1 MKILMLTPYLPY
13 PLVSGGQ
20 IRTYNLLKNLSKNHE
35 ITLFALIK
43 DESERAHL
51 SELKK
56 YCSKIRLFKRTKN
69 PFVLRNILLAGFSP
83 YPFVVTRN
91 LPIGMR
97 NVVRAE
103 LGKKKY
109 DLIHAE
115 TFYMMPNIPPT
126 KTPTILAEQTIEY
139 LGYQDYMKK
148 AHPLIRPLLA
158 IDIAKIKYWER
169 YFWRKADKLITMSEE
184 DKDFIEHE
192 LSAKQNISV
201 VANGVD
207 LDFFSKVKKKL
218 PSHPTVLF
226 VGTFKWLPNIEAVD
240 EIVTKIWPLVLAKL
254 PDARLKIVG
263 FSPTKKIMSYAANHT
278 IEVLGGI
285 DDIRDAFATA
295 HVLLAPI
302 RSGKGT
308 RYKVLEAM
316 ITGTP
321 VVATNLAV
329 EGINLTANSQVLTAD
344 TPQELAQLTVK
355 LLKNTRLQQTLA
367 EAGKSLVRTNYSWNI
382 IAKHLDDVYKE
393 FNKGRYDGPKK
404 A

>member
-1 MKILMLTPYLPY
+1 MKVLMLTPYLPY

-20 IRTYNLLKNLSKNHE
+20 IRTYNLLKHLSLHHD

-43 DESERAHL
+43 DDSERQYL

-56 YCSKIRLFKRTKN
+56 YCRHIELFKRTKN

-91 LPIGMR
+91 LPLGMKR
-97 NVVRAE
+97 AVQAE
-103 LGKKKY
+103 LARSRY

-126 KTPTILAEQTIEY
+126 RVPIILAEQTIEY

-148 AHPLIRPLLA
+148 SHLFLRPVLA
-158 IDIAKIKYWER
+158 IDVMKIKYWER
-169 YFWRKADKLITMSEE
+169 YFWRKADKLITMSAE
-184 DKDFIEHE
+184 DKTFIERE
-192 LSAKQNISV
+192 LGKSTSTSV

-207 LDFFSKVKKKL
+207 LAFFSGVKKRL
-218 PSHPTVLF
+218 PINPTVLF
-226 VGTFKWLPNIEAVD
+226 VGTFKWLPNIEAVE
-240 EIVTKIWPLVLAKL
+240 EIVHKIWPLILSRLPMAK
-254 PDARLKIVG
+254 LKIVG
-263 FSPTKKIMSYAANHT
+263 FSPTAKIQAYGEDKS

-285 DDIRDAFATA
+285 DDIRDAFASS
-295 HVLLAPI
+295 HILLAPI

-321 VVATNLAV
+321 VVATTLAV
-329 EGINLTANSQVLTAD
+329 EGLDLQNGQEVLIAD
-344 TPQELAQLTVK
+344 TSSGLSDAAVK
-355 LLKNTRLQQTLA
+355 LLTDRSLQLKLGRA
-367 EAGKSLVRTNYSWNI
+367 GEAIVRRGYSWDI
-382 IAKHLDDVYKE
+382 IAKDLDKVYKE
-393 FNKGRYDGPKK
+393 FKH
-404 A
+404 

>member
-1 MKILMLTPYLPY
+1 MLTPYLPY

-20 IRTYNLLKNLSKNHE
+20 IRTYNLLKHLSKNHE

-43 DESERAHL
+43 DEGERQHL
-51 SELKK
+51 SELQK
-56 YCSKIRLFKRTKN
+56 YCQKIKLFKRTKN

-91 LPIGMR
+91 LPLGMR
-97 NVVRAE
+97 KAVQTE
-103 LGKKKY
+103 LSRERY

-115 TFYMMPNIPPT
+115 TFYMMPNIPDT
-126 KTPTILAEQTIEY
+126 QTPIILAEQTIEY

-148 AHPLIRPLLA
+148 ANPLLRPILA
-158 IDIAKIKYWER
+158 LDVMKIKYWER
-169 YFWRKADKLITMSEE
+169 YFWNKADRLITMSEE
-184 DKDFIEHE
+184 DKRFIKKE
-192 LSAKQNISV
+192 LGTPKNISV

-207 LDFFSKVKKKL
+207 LDFFSKVKKRL
-218 PSHPTVLF
+218 PPDPTVLF

-240 EIVTKIWPLVLAKL
+240 EIVKLIWPLVSRALPQAK
-254 PDARLKIVG
+254 LKIVG
-263 FSPTKKIMSYAANHT
+263 FSPTKKIQSYTVNPS

-285 DDIRDAFATA
+285 EDIRDAFATA

-321 VVATNLAV
+321 VVATTLAV
-329 EGINLTANSQVLTAD
+329 EGLELKNGREVLIAD
-344 TPQELAQLTVK
+344 TPADLAAATIK
-355 LLKNTRLQQTLA
+355 LLKDTSLQSKLA
-367 EAGKSLVRTNYSWNI
+367 LAGKQIVRHGYSWDI
-382 IAKHLDDVYKE
+382 IAQELDSVYKE
-393 FNKGRYDGPKK
+393 FKS
-404 A
+404 

>member
-20 IRTYNLLKNLSKNHE
+20 IRTYNLLKNLSKNHD

-43 DESERAHL
+43 DEKEREHIE
-51 SELKK
+51 ELKK

-69 PFVLRNILLAGFSP
+69 PFVPRNILLAGFSP

-91 LPIGMR
+91 LPIGMKSA
-97 NVVRAE
+97 VKAE
-103 LGKKKY
+103 LERKKY
-109 DLIHAE
+109 DIIHAE

-126 KTPTILAEQTIEY
+126 SIPTILAEQTIEY

-148 AHPLIRPLLA
+148 ANPLIRPLLA

-169 YFWRKADKLITMSEE
+169 YFWNKADKLITMSDE
-184 DKDFIEHE
+184 DKEFIEKE
-192 LSAKQNISV
+192 LGRSMNIAV

-207 LDFFSKVKKKL
+207 LSFFSRIKKRL
-218 PSHPTVLF
+218 PAEPTVLF

-240 EIVTKIWPLVLAKL
+240 ELVTKIWPKIIDKL
-254 PDARLKIVG
+254 PGAKLKIVG
-263 FSPTKKIMSYAANHT
+263 FSPTKKILSYAANHT

-329 EGINLTANSQVLTAD
+329 EGIDLEKGKEVLTAD
-344 TPQELAQLTVK
+344 SPEDLAKITVK
-355 LLKNTRLQQTLA
+355 LLKSPSTQQSLA
-367 EAGKSLVRTNYSWNI
+367 QAGIELVKSQYSWSI
-382 IAKHLDDVYKE
+382 IAKHLDGVYKE
-393 FNKGRYDGPKK
+393 FNK
-404 A
+404 